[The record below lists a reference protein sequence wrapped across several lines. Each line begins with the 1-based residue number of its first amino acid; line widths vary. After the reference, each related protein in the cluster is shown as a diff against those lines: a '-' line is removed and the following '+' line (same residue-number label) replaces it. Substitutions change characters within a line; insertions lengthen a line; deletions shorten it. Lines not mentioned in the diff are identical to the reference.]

1 MSNPALV
8 LRYQGKYKEAEGMH
22 RQVVRLHE
30 TALGKEHPKILISMD
45 NLALVLGTVVAG
57 RAL

>member
-1 MSNPALV
+1 MSNLALV
-8 LRYQGKYKEAEGMH
+8 LRDQGKYKEAEGMH
-22 RQVVRLHE
+22 RQAIRLHE

-45 NLALVLGTVVAG
+45 HLALVLGTVVAG

>member
-1 MSNPALV
+1 MSNLALV
-8 LRYQGKYKEAEGMH
+8 LRDEGKYKEAEGMY
-22 RQVVRLHE
+22 RQAVRLRE

-45 NLALVLGTVVAG
+45 ILALVLGTVVAG